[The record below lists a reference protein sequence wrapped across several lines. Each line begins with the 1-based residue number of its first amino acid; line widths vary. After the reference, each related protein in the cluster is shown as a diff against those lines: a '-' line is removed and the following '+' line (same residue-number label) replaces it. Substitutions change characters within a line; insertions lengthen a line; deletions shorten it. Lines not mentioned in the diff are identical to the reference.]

1 MIRELSISMR
11 IARMSGAHGIDAVA
25 AAVMPLLMACTRNH
39 HTGTFADFSPM
50 VLKVVPQAVSA
61 GLIMEI
67 PQRWLAVSS
76 KVTEDRF
83 SGKNGMQPNRMTT

>member
-1 MIRELSISMR
+1 MR

-61 GLIMEI
+61 GLVMET
-67 PQRWLAVSS
+67 PHRWLAESS
-76 KVTEDRF
+76 KVTEERF
-83 SGKNGMQPNRMTT
+83 SGKNGMQPNTITT

>member
-1 MIRELSISMR
+1 MR

-50 VLKVVPQAVSA
+50 MLKVVPQAVSA
-61 GLIMEI
+61 GLAMET

-83 SGKNGMQPNRMTT
+83 KGKNGMQPNKMTT